1 VTDDEL
7 AWTAAD
13 DASFQ
18 FSSSPANSPK
28 GVTLRFIT
36 ALETS
41 PIPLDSLRSMVSP
54 ESLDSWGDFSR
65 AAMKIEGI
73 PNLGFVDGTF
83 GFEGAPDV
91 IYIGVLAN
99 VTKTRWQPPQ
109 VPPVVAMVNIIWR
122 PELGKWVVHE
132 IGGPAHP
139 DQLPRTYSQGV
150 IPDAE
155 VGNWLTDHRASS
167 QQPKRGTLFSKAL
180 RSLIR
185 RLTP

>member
-1 VTDDEL
+1 MTDDEL
-7 AWTAAD
+7 TWTAAD

-41 PIPLDSLRSMVSP
+41 PMPLDVLTSMVSP
-54 ESLDSWGDFSR
+54 ESLESWGDFSR
-65 AAMKIEGI
+65 VAMQIEGI
-73 PNLGFVDGTF
+73 PNLGFVDGAF

-99 VTKTRWQPPQ
+99 VTKARLQPSQ

-132 IGGPAHP
+132 IGGPVHP
-139 DQLPRTYSQGV
+139 DQLPRTYGEGV

-155 VGNWLTDHRASS
+155 VGNWLTDPRASNR
-167 QQPKRGTLFSKAL
+167 QRKRGSVFGEAL
-180 RSLIR
+180 RSWIR
-185 RLTP
+185 RR